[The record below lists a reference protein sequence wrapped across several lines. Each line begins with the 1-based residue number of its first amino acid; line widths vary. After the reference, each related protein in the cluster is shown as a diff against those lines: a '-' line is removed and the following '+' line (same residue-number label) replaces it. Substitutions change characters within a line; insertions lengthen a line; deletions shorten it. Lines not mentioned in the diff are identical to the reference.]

1 MVIQVPT
8 MPDRDQNNRE
18 AEDHAREE
26 RIWLL
31 RIEQE
36 VLKGIERRQL
46 VELEELRLTKEAMEC
61 RLTLYQRRVDTAKN
75 RRDNNNGNDGA
86 AN

>member
-1 MVIQVPT
+1 

-18 AEDHAREE
+18 AEDHACEE

-46 VELEELRLTKEAMEC
+46 VELEELRLTKEAMER
-61 RLTLYQRRVDTAKN
+61 RLTLYQQRVDNAKN
-75 RRDNNNGNDGA
+75 WRDNNNGNDGA

>member
-1 MVIQVPT
+1 
-8 MPDRDQNNRE
+8 MPDRDQDNRE
-18 AEDHAREE
+18 AEDRACEE
-26 RIWLL
+26 RIRLL

-46 VELEELRLTKEAMEC
+46 VELEELRLTKEAMER
-61 RLTLYQRRVDTAKN
+61 RLTLYQQRVDNAKN
-75 RRDNNNGNDGA
+75 RRDNNNRKDGA